1 MPPAEHAGL
10 RSSQRGMDPEP
21 SLADRAYIALR
32 DMIVTLQIP
41 PASPLYEDRLSKS
54 LGLGRTPIREAIKRL
69 EAEGL
74 VAVYA
79 RRGTFATDVNI
90 TDHRLIAD
98 VRAQL
103 EAHAARR
110 AAESASARDI
120 AGLSRLLETTR
131 TEGAD
136 AHRLVALDA
145 SIHRAIYHCTH
156 NWHLEATLNQYY
168 DLSLRIWYL
177 YLERLPDMEEHVGGH
192 VRLLEAIIAGQP
204 EQADDLAAKHVADFD
219 AAIREVL

>member
-1 MPPAEHAGL
+1 MPPVEHVGL
-10 RSSQRGMDPEP
+10 RSPQRDMDPEP

-120 AGLSRLLETTR
+120 SGLSRLLETTR

-136 AHRLVALDA
+136 AHRLVTLDA
-145 SIHRAIYHCTH
+145 NIHRAIYHCTH
-156 NWHLEATLNQYY
+156 NWHLEATLNRYY

-204 EQADDLAAKHVADFD
+204 EQAHELATRHVADFD